1 MALFKLRLVKAF
13 GPLTPLKYDSV
24 QWIVV
29 PLNDCKQTERNSL
42 QLSSSFVNTATD
54 IDAGSVQSCLLS
66 DQGMSFWDRWSRRFN
81 KSSQ

>member
-13 GPLTPLKYDSV
+13 GPLTPLKYHSV

-42 QLSSSFVNTATD
+42 QLSSSFINTATD
-54 IDAGSVQSCLLS
+54 IDAGWFSTVMLA
-66 DQGMSFWDRWSRRFN
+66 
-81 KSSQ
+81 